1 MLQTTFGVRYRHRS
15 KECSRMLQ
23 DQHECPKYER
33 APTRFRNNRQKMDQ
47 VPPNVDQ
54 VKAQVQKPMRDGFD
68 AEDASSTNGT
78 KYETE
83 RKYDCFSSAKTDGAL
98 R

>member
-1 MLQTTFGVRYRHRS
+1 
-15 KECSRMLQ
+15 
-23 DQHECPKYER
+23 
-33 APTRFRNNRQKMDQ
+33 MDQ
-47 VPPNVDQ
+47 APPNVDQ

-68 AEDASSTNGT
+68 AEGAGSTNGT

-83 RKYDCFSSAKTDGAL
+83 HKYDCFSSAKTDGAL